1 MCFLF
6 SELCHFMA
14 CAQGT
19 SVVLGGVGVTG
30 VWSGGRGGEQEKQPG
45 KPPLQPLRVRLCP
58 LNSSP
63 QRPVCL
69 CEHASAPPSTALAA
83 QASRLGGLLLGNPK
97 EGDGRCWMPLL
108 ANYMLNIDELNVLSV
123 SDLLQW
129 KDQLTCFA
137 FFGEKLN
144 ELLLLK
150 YSQHNPADSF
160 PDLETS
166 LLPHTLPLFPSVSLL
181 IILKMP
187 ADMKHSGCSPS
198 LVDSF

>member
-1 MCFLF
+1 
-6 SELCHFMA
+6 
-14 CAQGT
+14 
-19 SVVLGGVGVTG
+19 
-30 VWSGGRGGEQEKQPG
+30 
-45 KPPLQPLRVRLCP
+45 
-58 LNSSP
+58 
-63 QRPVCL
+63 
-69 CEHASAPPSTALAA
+69 
-83 QASRLGGLLLGNPK
+83 
-97 EGDGRCWMPLL
+97 MPLL

-187 ADMKHSGCSPS
+187 AGMKHSGCSPS